1 MTWYTSVS
9 NWLLGKL
16 PASPTAVVAT
26 VPIGAGVPLTAGNVR
41 DALSGLPALGIALSD
56 IVRGTATMSDVEVIG
71 EDVLTVASLADPAL
85 APVLS
90 VASALLPY
98 ALNFIASG
106 AIKPDPNPI
115 QDAQTT
121 RNFNSG
127 DPAARLNE

>member
-9 NWLLGKL
+9 NWILSKL

-26 VPIGAGVPLTAGNVR
+26 VPVGAGVPLTVGDIKAAMG
-41 DALSGLPALGIALSD
+41 GLPALGVALSD
-56 IVRGTATMSDVEVIG
+56 IVRGTATMSDAEVIG
-71 EDVLTVASLADPAL
+71 EDILAGAALADPAL

-90 VASALLPY
+90 VAATLLPY
-98 ALNFIASG
+98 ALNFIGSG

-121 RNFNSG
+121 RNFNPG
-127 DPAARLNE
+127 DPAARL